1 MNWRSALLAFGIVI
15 VCSFQGLAAQEKP
28 IAIVHA
34 RIIDGVGGPPTEDG
48 AVILRG
54 SKIEYAGPSGVAA
67 IPRDAQI
74 IEAKGKSVMPGLA
87 DMHVHLQ
94 GGWDGISVDLL
105 GYQRYLNAMLY
116 SGITTLM
123 DTGNYQPWILQLRQ
137 EAASGHLLGPR
148 IYCTGAMIDAT
159 DPAWPDLAYALTS
172 RAQIPEFVQR
182 DKRAN
187 VDLIKGYANL
197 SDRMLRNLVEE
208 AHKEKIRVVI
218 DQWERN
224 GSPDLVRTGIDG
236 FAHAPTRKMPVDDI
250 QLIRER
256 GLFVITTLV
265 VEEYSGRRR
274 LADLRF
280 LEEPLIAET
289 TPPWFLTELRAE
301 AARALSESEKKD
313 AEKFAAGFD
322 EMKRN
327 VKKLL
332 DAGVL
337 LAAGTDAPYPGVFQG
352 EAIHHELELLV
363 EAGMTPLQA
372 IRTATYNAAQI
383 MHAEQE
389 WGSLQSGRVAN
400 LVIVAGNP
408 AAQISDTRKIEMV
421 IVNGKILDRVSLRYD
436 AKKDPGFRAV
446 AGNFSSPVQ

>member
-1 MNWRSALLAFGIVI
+1 MNRRSALLAFGIVI

-34 RIIDGVGGPPTEDG
+34 RIIDGMGGPPTEDG

-446 AGNFSSPVQ
+446 AGNFNSPVQ